1 VEDDPRMLDLLRRGL
16 WERGHSV
23 VTAITAQEG
32 QELAE
37 QHDFDIVVLDVG
49 LPDRSGHTV
58 ALNLRRRPNPPAILM
73 LTAQSD
79 VDQVVSGLESGADD
93 YVTKPFSFAELVAR
107 IGSASRRS
115 RLTRAGEITFGDFI
129 LNLKRRCL
137 LRDHVDLRLTR
148 SEYLLLRE
156 LALHHGDVVPRRQ
169 LMQAVWGTAHVTQGA
184 LDTLV
189 GVLRDKLDGAA
200 ASYIHTERG
209 SGYALRRDPIRPCT
223 EAESHD

>member
-1 VEDDPRMLDLLRRGL
+1 MLDLLRRGL

-23 VTAITAQEG
+23 VTAPTAQEG

-37 QHDFDIVVLDVG
+37 QHDFDVVVLDVG

-58 ALNLRRRPNPPAILM
+58 ARNLRGRPNPPAILM

-79 VDQVVSGLESGADD
+79 LDQVVSGLESGADD
-93 YVTKPFSFAELVAR
+93 YVTKPFSFSELVAR

-115 RLTRAGEITFGDFI
+115 RLTRAGEIVFGDFV

-137 LRDHVDLRLTR
+137 LRDHVDLHLTR

-156 LALHHGDVVPRRQ
+156 LALRHGDVVPRRQ
-169 LMQAVWGTAHVTQGA
+169 LMQAIWGTAHVTQGA

-189 GVLRDKLDGAA
+189 GVLRDKLDGPATR
-200 ASYIHTERG
+200 YIHTERG
-209 SGYALRRDPIRPCT
+209 SGYALLRDPILPRAEP
-223 EAESHD
+223 EAQ